1 MAEDTDM
8 GMTPPEESGNRT
20 FLIAAI
26 ILGVIFVIAL
36 ISIFALY
43 FLTQGGQ
50 PAQPP
55 PQNLTATVQAQAR
68 GTQTAAFQATQTKQ
82 AQAQQTAAITATFTR
97 TQTLTKSPTIT
108 PSPVVFATILAVTPT
123 FTPNTTGTGAG
134 TATTPTTGTV
144 SPAKT
149 ATRTAVA
156 TGLPQTGFGDTTG
169 FLGLITLAGACL
181 MIIILARQLR
191 LNRAKH

>member
-1 MAEDTDM
+1 M
-8 GMTPPEESGNRT
+8 GMTPQEESGNRT

-36 ISIFALY
+36 VSIFALY

-55 PQNLTATVQAQAR
+55 PQNLTATVAAQAKD
-68 GTQTAAFQATQTKQ
+68 TQTAAFLATQTRL
-82 AQAQQTAAITATFTR
+82 AQVLQTSAITATFTP
-97 TQTLTKSPTIT
+97 TLTPTRSPTVT
-108 PSPVVFATILAVTPT
+108 ATPVVFATISQNTVTNTATAPPT
-123 FTPNTTGTGAG
+123 GAATLSTGTA
-134 TATTPTTGTV
+134 
-144 SPAKT
+144 SPPART
-149 ATRTAVA
+149 ATRTLAA
-156 TGLPQTGFGDTTG
+156 TGLPQTGYGESSG

-191 LNRAKH
+191 LNRAKR